1 MNEHIPCDL
10 IQDVLPLYIEKLLSE
25 QSESLV
31 NEHLISC
38 DCCREKY
45 QLLSKTLPEE
55 SGGMTKQEMCEI
67 DYLKKINSYQRN
79 TRILGFAVSFL
90 FGMLLPL
97 AIMGIKVIFAWN
109 GNIPEYVLARFQ
121 AAWHIGVV
129 KMLISGVISG
139 VIYLFIS
146 YGMKRIKK

>member
-55 SGGMTKQEMCEI
+55 SGGITKQEMSEI
-67 DYLKKINSYQRN
+67 DYLKKINSYQDIYYYFAIPLV
-79 TRILGFAVSFL
+79 IL
-90 FGMLLPL
+90 LL
-97 AIMGIKVIFAWN
+97 IDFTI
-109 GNIPEYVLARFQ
+109 R
-121 AAWHIGVV
+121 
-129 KMLISGVISG
+129 
-139 VIYLFIS
+139 
-146 YGMKRIKK
+146 KRSM